1 MTSSYAHA
9 DDFVTIT
16 NLNNGW
22 LLLEIL
28 DEDDDVVKSI
38 YKYGRWC
45 SGWQIDV
52 HGYVNDCSSY
62 TLYSDAKKA
71 LIKQLDLENK
81 DDLSLSSSLLHWANC
96 FRNGALN
103 DQHSDRIAKI
113 LELAAND
120 VSFEKQLNNYYKT

>member
-1 MTSSYAHA
+1 MTNNYAHA

-16 NLNNGW
+16 NLSNGW

-28 DEDDDVVKSI
+28 DEDEDVVKSI

-45 SGWQIDV
+45 TGWNIDV

-71 LIKQLDLENK
+71 LINQLDLENK
-81 DDLSLSSSLLHWANC
+81 DDLSLNSSLLHWANC
-96 FRNGALN
+96 FRNGSLN

-120 VSFEKQLNNYYKT
+120 ISFEKRLEKQNNQ

>member
-81 DDLSLSSSLLHWANC
+81 DDL
-96 FRNGALN
+96 
-103 DQHSDRIAKI
+103 
-113 LELAAND
+113 
-120 VSFEKQLNNYYKT
+120 V